1 MAPLAFKCTH
11 PVLKVMCRH
20 PLPSQWL
27 WESLGAEK
35 TDDTGLS
42 WGVNLR
48 DLANISNP
56 LPNARGRAVN
66 LLMENELHHV
76 SWLYYALRPAYAM

>member
-1 MAPLAFKCTH
+1 
-11 PVLKVMCRH
+11 MCRH